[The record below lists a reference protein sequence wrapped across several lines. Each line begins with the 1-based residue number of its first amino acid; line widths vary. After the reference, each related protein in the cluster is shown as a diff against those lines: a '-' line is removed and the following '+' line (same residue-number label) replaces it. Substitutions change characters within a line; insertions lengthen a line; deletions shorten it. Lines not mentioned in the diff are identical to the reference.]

1 MTNLEFY
8 KTKEAVTAAF
18 AKICTANVTALAGDS
33 GCGACPYQKKDS
45 GEVSCIVN
53 FMFAEHKEA
62 PKVPR
67 RRPFDAEEIESV
79 VGSCVCIPATET
91 EFGRRLLVLGSV
103 EKREDGKSYGPPE
116 VLIAGF
122 HFGNDFVSWCDQE
135 ELIRKGATLDGVP
148 WGVEVTE
155 AKS

>member
-1 MTNLEFY
+1 MNNYEFY
-8 KTKEAVTAAF
+8 KTREACEKAF
-18 AKICTANVTALAGDS
+18 HEVCEKTRCE
-33 GCGACPYQKKDS
+33 ACPHSPCAKRSDTHAQC
-45 GEVSCIVN
+45 VIN
-53 FMFAEHKEA
+53 FMFAEHVA

-67 RRPFDAEEIESV
+67 RRPFDADEAKAIVGSV
-79 VGSCVCIPATET
+79 VTVPATPDR
-91 EFGRRLLVLGSV
+91 FGRHLLVLGTDD
-103 EKREDGKSYGPPE
+103 KREDGKTYGAPE

-122 HFGNDFVSWCDQE
+122 YDRYDVVSWCDQE